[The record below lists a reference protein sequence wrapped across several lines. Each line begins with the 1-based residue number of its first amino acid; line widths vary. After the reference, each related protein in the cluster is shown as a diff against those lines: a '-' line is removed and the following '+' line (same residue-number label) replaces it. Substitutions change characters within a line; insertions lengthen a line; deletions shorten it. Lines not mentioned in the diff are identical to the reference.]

1 MKLYSLDETI
11 SIMMLP
17 SFFAGLASLAYLQTG
32 LAAPAHPDTHRYCAV
47 QYTKT
52 PRDCL
57 DPPETFLPFSSN
69 KAESFIAKSSVLKD
83 AVEALVVL
91 QEHYFDTDYATW
103 PSSID
108 WTAAVIGTI
117 VSGTLTTLSKSLAE
131 IELSSSDWK
140 SKENFISSY
149 FAQIVGSYYGQDV
162 LSLRGEVRYQA
173 SIHIDCTDFIQG
185 L

>member
-1 MKLYSLDETI
+1 MKPYSLDETI
-11 SIMMLP
+11 SVMMLP
-17 SFFAGLASLAYLQTG
+17 SFFTGLVSLAYLQTG
-32 LAAPAHPDTHRYCAV
+32 LAAPAHRDTHRYCAV
-47 QYTKT
+47 QYTET

-57 DPPETFLPFSSN
+57 EPPESFLPFSSN
-69 KAESFIAKSSVLKD
+69 TMKPFTANSSVLKD

-108 WTAAVIGTI
+108 WTAAVVGTI

-140 SKENFISSY
+140 AKENFISSY

-162 LSLRGEVRYQA
+162 LSLRGEVRY
-173 SIHIDCTDFIQG
+173 
-185 L
+185 